1 MGNPTIPPGM
11 KDRQPC
17 VSPMIY
23 HFYPDRVEEF
33 EMVALSDLLR
43 GLDLPLQMKCPLHLK
58 VVRSGE
64 SKPEG
69 VSE

>member
-1 MGNPTIPPGM
+1 
-11 KDRQPC
+11 
-17 VSPMIY
+17 MIY

-33 EMVALSDLLR
+33 EMVGLADLLNLLLAK
-43 GLDLPLQMKCPLHLK
+43 GETECPLHLK

-69 VSE
+69 VSK